1 MTLYFAYGSNMSRA
15 LMHRL
20 CPHARPLGIAVL
32 DDHRFIITVDG
43 YASVVIDPR
52 ACVHGVLWRVGP
64 REITALN
71 AYESV
76 DTGLYRRRILPVRH
90 AGERASALVY
100 VGRSCRHGQ
109 PKPGYM
115 ELVLAGARDWTL
127 PAAYVATLARWDR
140 VDCATT
146 SSTGAGEIA

>member
-15 LMHRL
+15 LMRRL

-32 DDHRFIITVDG
+32 DDHRFIITIDG
-43 YASVVIDPR
+43 YASVVAHPR
-52 ACVHGVLWRVGP
+52 ARVHGILWRVGP

-71 AYESV
+71 AYESI

-90 AGERASALVY
+90 AGERTSALVY
-100 VGRSCRHGQ
+100 VGRSCRHGH

-115 ELVLAGARDWTL
+115 ELVLAAARDWTL
-127 PAAYVATLARWDR
+127 PAAYVATLARWGCAD
-140 VDCATT
+140 DATT
-146 SSTGAGEIA
+146 LATEAGEMA